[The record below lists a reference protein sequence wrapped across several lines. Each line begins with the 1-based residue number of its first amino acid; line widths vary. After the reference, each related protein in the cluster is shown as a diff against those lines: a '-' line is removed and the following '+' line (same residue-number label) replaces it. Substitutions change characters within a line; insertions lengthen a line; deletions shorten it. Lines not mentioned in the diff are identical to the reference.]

1 MKLIV
6 IIAVSVVVAD
16 ESDRVTLMSGPN
28 SPTSGCTGDIVFTC
42 QANRL
47 STVFWWINSNTTP
60 IASYTELN
68 ENSPL
73 PVNITTVDSLRF
85 GLEIILTEV
94 KHVQNSPPNYNYTT
108 IACTNSHDIARRNIS
123 TIWCG
128 RNLFNTS
135 LTLTYPDGNG

>member
-6 IIAVSVVVAD
+6 ISAVSVVVAD

-28 SPTSGCTGDIVFTC
+28 SPTSGCPGDIVFTC
-42 QANRL
+42 QASRL
-47 STVFWWINSNTTP
+47 HTVFWWINSNTTP
-60 IASYTELN
+60 IANYTELDKHF
-68 ENSPL
+68 PL